1 MGRERLRKPWL
12 TKNCVF
18 EGLEDG
24 FATVRI
30 DSHMEE
36 TPMTILDKP
45 KTEPKPLDPYLL
57 GALDATILLMA
68 KMEEIFR
75 ERSK

>member
-1 MGRERLRKPWL
+1 
-12 TKNCVF
+12 
-18 EGLEDG
+18 
-24 FATVRI
+24 
-30 DSHMEE
+30 
-36 TPMTILDKP
+36 MTILKEP
-45 KTEPKPLDPYLL
+45 KTEPKPVDPYLL